1 MVLKNAK
8 VKSRSV
14 VAKSLLIA
22 LLALVPAMH
31 SAQTAID
38 TTAARLKL
46 LFIGDIM
53 GHDGQI
59 ASALNDSTGTYDYT
73 EVFKFI
79 SPVIRDADVAIA
91 NLEVTLAGPPYK
103 GYPQFSSPAALPAA
117 ARDAGIDIMV
127 TANNHSA
134 DRGLKGINNTIMRL
148 DSLGIAH
155 TGTYRSAAERES
167 LVPHIIEKNQMRL
180 ALLNYTYGT
189 NGLPVP
195 APAVVDLIDKRVIA
209 SDINTAKEAGT
220 DGIIVFIH
228 WGTEYDT
235 LPSTTQTELTAWMM
249 EQGADLVIGSH
260 PHVVQP
266 MELKEGDGTGD
277 RLVVYSMGN
286 FVSNQRRRYTDG
298 GAMVSVTV
306 SKGDDGLKIEEA
318 GYILTWV
325 YVPVVKG
332 RQVYHI
338 MPAATD
344 ESRNEVLGHPGSAEK
359 MRLFIDDSRRI
370 FGRYNKGVK
379 EIVPVVAGK

>member
-1 MVLKNAK
+1 M
-8 VKSRSV
+8 
-14 VAKSLLIA
+14 A
-22 LLALVPAMH
+22 LLLQVPALN
-31 SAQTAID
+31 SAQTVTDAPPSKL
-38 TTAARLKL
+38 RL

-59 ASALNDSTGTYDYT
+59 ASAYNDSTGRYNYS

-79 SPVIRDADVAIA
+79 SPVIREADVAIA

-103 GYPQFSSPAALPAA
+103 GYPQFSSPVALPAA

-134 DRGLKGINNTIMRL
+134 DRGLAGIINTIMRL

-155 TGTYRSAAERES
+155 TGTYTSAGERES
-167 LVPHIIEKNQMRL
+167 QVPHIIEKNLIRL

-195 APAVVDLIDKRVIA
+195 APAVVDLIDKSVIA
-209 SDINTAKEAGT
+209 KDIDAAKRSGA

-235 LPSTTQTELTAWMM
+235 LPSTTQTDLAAWMM
-249 EQGADLVIGSH
+249 EQGVDLVIGSH

-266 MELKEGDGTGD
+266 MELIKEDGTGD

-306 SKGDDGLKIEEA
+306 SKGEYGLQIEEA

-332 RQVYHI
+332 RPVYHI
-338 MPAATD
+338 MPAATE
-344 ESRNEVLGHPGSAEK
+344 ESQSEVRRHKVSAEK
-359 MRLFIDDSRRI
+359 MRLFTDDARRI
-370 FGRYNKGVK
+370 FSRYNKGVK
-379 EIVPVVAGK
+379 EIVPEVTGK

>member
-117 ARDAGIDIMV
+117 
-127 TANNHSA
+127 
-134 DRGLKGINNTIMRL
+134 DRK
-148 DSLGIAH
+148 S
-155 TGTYRSAAERES
+155 
-167 LVPHIIEKNQMRL
+167 
-180 ALLNYTYGT
+180 
-189 NGLPVP
+189 
-195 APAVVDLIDKRVIA
+195 VV
-209 SDINTAKEAGT
+209 
-220 DGIIVFIH
+220 
-228 WGTEYDT
+228 
-235 LPSTTQTELTAWMM
+235 
-249 EQGADLVIGSH
+249 
-260 PHVVQP
+260 
-266 MELKEGDGTGD
+266 
-277 RLVVYSMGN
+277 
-286 FVSNQRRRYTDG
+286 
-298 GAMVSVTV
+298 
-306 SKGDDGLKIEEA
+306 
-318 GYILTWV
+318 
-325 YVPVVKG
+325 
-332 RQVYHI
+332 
-338 MPAATD
+338 
-344 ESRNEVLGHPGSAEK
+344 
-359 MRLFIDDSRRI
+359 
-370 FGRYNKGVK
+370 
-379 EIVPVVAGK
+379 